1 MPGKTA
7 SRPLRS
13 IEETI
18 PARIELN
25 IEFKY
30 WIAEFGINA
39 PMIYNCFK
47 FIKKMTYQKLREKHI
62 RPLIFNIKEPVER
75 IKIKKYVGEFY

>member
-25 IEFKY
+25 IEFQWCIHHRAAK
-30 WIAEFGINA
+30 
-39 PMIYNCFK
+39 PSLIYTFDLMECK
-47 FIKKMTYQKLREKHI
+47 RI
-62 RPLIFNIKEPVER
+62 RPAILNMKLPCATH
-75 IKIKKYVGEFY
+75 KIKKYVGEFY

>member
-7 SRPLRS
+7 SRALRP

-25 IEFKY
+25 VEFQW
-30 WIAEFGINA
+30 WIDSQSRPGLIDTFDLMLE
-39 PMIYNCFK
+39 
-47 FIKKMTYQKLREKHI
+47 KKI
-62 RPLIFNIKEPVER
+62 RPVILNMKLPSATH
-75 IKIKKYVGEFY
+75 KIKKYVGEFY